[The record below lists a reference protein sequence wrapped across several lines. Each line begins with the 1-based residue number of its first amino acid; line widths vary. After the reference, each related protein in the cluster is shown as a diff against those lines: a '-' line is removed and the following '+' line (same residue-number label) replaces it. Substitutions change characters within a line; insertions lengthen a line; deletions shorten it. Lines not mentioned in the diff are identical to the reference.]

1 MDKLEGCSEAEPDPV
16 PELDIVSLTEQFGNK
31 GQTLTCPGGNVIV
44 GTCGGGWNPDCGGS
58 F

>member
-16 PELDIVSLTEQFGNK
+16 PELDIVSLTEQFGNR

-44 GTCGGGWNPDCGGS
+44 GTCGGGWNPDCGG
-58 F
+58 